1 MLIDEKDGGWM
12 LSVNVGQ
19 PRMIDWLGRAEPT
32 SIWKSPV
39 DGRVLV
45 RGVNVDGDDQAD
57 RKVHGGPDKAVYSYA
72 REDIAWWE
80 GQLGRALEPGTFGE
94 NLTLVGVD
102 VTGALVG
109 ERWEIGGAVF
119 EVAQPR
125 MPCWKLGARLNAPEF
140 PDVFLLARRPGA
152 YLRIVQE
159 GEVGAGDEVRV
170 VYRPAHR
177 LTVRSVVDIY
187 DLERGR
193 APELLEVAELA
204 EVMKAWARRR
214 LRYSTK

>member
-1 MLIDEKDGGWM
+1 
-12 LSVNVGQ
+12 
-19 PRMIDWLGRAEPT
+19 MIDWLGQTAPT

-39 DGRVLV
+39 ERRVLV

-125 MPCWKLGARLNAPEF
+125 MPCWKLGARMDDPAF
-140 PDVFLLARRPGA
+140 PDVFLSARRPGA

-177 LTVRSVVDIY
+177 LTVSSVVDIY
-187 DLERGR
+187 DSERER

>member
-1 MLIDEKDGGWM
+1 M
-12 LSVNVGQ
+12 
-19 PRMIDWLGRAEPT
+19 
-32 SIWKSPV
+32 
-39 DGRVLV
+39 
-45 RGVNVDGDDQAD
+45 
-57 RKVHGGPDKAVYSYA
+57 
-72 REDIAWWE
+72 
-80 GQLGRALEPGTFGE
+80 
-94 NLTLVGVD
+94 TLVGLD

-109 ERWEIGGAVF
+109 ERWEIDGAVF

-125 MPCWKLGARLNAPEF
+125 MPCWKLGARMNAPAF
-140 PDVFLLARRPGA
+140 PDVFLLARRPSA

-170 VYRPAHR
+170 VYRPAHM